1 MKKICL
7 LVALGAA
14 LMSKAQSNENAQKVG
29 YANMEY
35 IISQLPD
42 MKAIETDLKST
53 QAQFRKEIEA
63 RSQKLQKAY
72 TDFNANAETMSDT
85 LRQNT
90 ERELE
95 KSMAELEQYQ
105 QDAQTTLQNKHK
117 LFMAPVYLKV
127 TRAIADVAKD
137 NGYAMILSQTISD
150 LPLLVYNN
158 TQVDVSPLV
167 LQKFGITPAA
177 AK

>member
-14 LMSKAQSNENAQKVG
+14 LMSNAQTNENAQKVG

-53 QAQFRKEIEA
+53 QAQFKKEIEA

-72 TDFNANAETMSDT
+72 TDFNANAETMTDT

-90 ERELE
+90 QRELE
-95 KSMAELEQYQ
+95 KSMSELEQYQ
-105 QDAQTTLQNKHK
+105 QDAETTLQNKHK

-127 TRAIADVAKD
+127 TRAIADVAKE
-137 NGYAMILSQTISD
+137 NGYGIILSQTISSY
-150 LPLLVYNN
+150 PFLLYNN